1 MYSTSMRNNRR
12 FLFTVFLIFY
22 AGFVLHAQ
30 SLPSVAS
37 YSLTSEAVGENVTR
51 TVNDLVF
58 SFIKEVR
65 TYRIIDMRS
74 DVLPSDLRVL
84 DGTDYLFYGTLTG
97 VSDGIRLELVLKGGP
112 FAVTRLISRV
122 YENSNR
128 ILLESRMLVRDLFDQ
143 SVALPDPL
151 DMPSVPGDKSVAVP
165 TVVSAPVAGPARE
178 LVAVRS
184 LDSLAGSW
192 RGEEGIEK
200 VMLLRGGRG
209 VAILFSGISIP
220 LELSLSAG
228 DLVIRQKGM
237 ANPRQFMDLS
247 DSVAKQAATIAPPLE
262 WRFLITTDQKTLSGI
277 KKTVIINNDGKNI
290 LTMEA
295 VVLDTRWERD

>member
-1 MYSTSMRNNRR
+1 MHVTGMKNRTST
-12 FLFTVFLIFY
+12 LFTVILLICS
-22 AGFVLHAQ
+22 GWFVSAQ

-37 YSLTSEAVGENVTR
+37 FSLSSADVGENVAR

-58 SFIKEVR
+58 SFIKELR
-65 TYRIIDMRS
+65 TYRILDMRS
-74 DVLPSDLRVL
+74 DTVPADLRVP
-84 DGTDYLFYGTLTG
+84 DGSEYLFYGSLTG
-97 VSDGIRLELVLKGGP
+97 VSDGIKLELVLKGGP
-112 FAVTRLISRV
+112 FMVTRIISRV
-122 YENSNR
+122 YENPNR

-143 SVALPDPL
+143 SVALPDPAEIQ
-151 DMPSVPGDKSVAVP
+151 PSVVDGAGTVKPPAV
-165 TVVSAPVAGPARE
+165 TNE
-178 LVAVRS
+178 LVAVAN

-209 VAILFSGISIP
+209 VAILASGISIS
-220 LELSLSAG
+220 LELFLSSG

-247 DSVAKQAATIAPPLE
+247 DAVAKQAATIAPPLE
-262 WRFLITTDQKTLSGI
+262 WRFLMTADQKILQGI
-277 KKTVIINNDGKNI
+277 KKTVTIKNDGKNI

-295 VVLDTRWERD
+295 LVLDVRWERD

>member
-1 MYSTSMRNNRR
+1 MYSTGMRNSKRL
-12 FLFTVFLIFY
+12 LFTVFLTFCS
-22 AGFVLHAQ
+22 GLVLFAQ
-30 SLPSVAS
+30 VLPSVAS
-37 YSLTSEAVGENVTR
+37 YALTSSGVGENVTR

-58 SFIKEVR
+58 SFIKELR

-74 DVLPSDLRVL
+74 DALPGDLRVP
-84 DGTDYLFYGTLTG
+84 DGTDYLYYGSLTG
-97 VSDGIRLELVLKGGP
+97 VSDGIKLELVLKGGP

-143 SVALPDPL
+143 SVALPDPAEIPP
-151 DMPSVPGDKSVAVP
+151 DAADGNRIGPASAAVA
-165 TVVSAPVAGPARE
+165 TARE
-178 LVAVRS
+178 LVAVGN

-209 VAILFSGISIP
+209 VAILTSGISIP
-220 LELSLSAG
+220 LELYLASG

-247 DSVAKQAATIAPPLE
+247 DPVARQAATIAPPLE
-262 WRFLITTDQKTLSGI
+262 WRFLITSDQKTLSGI
-277 KKTVIINNDGKNI
+277 KKTVIIKNDGKNI
-290 LTMEA
+290 LTMEG
-295 VVLDTRWERD
+295 VVLDARWDRD